1 VVADCQDPSMTA
13 LKLIETSPGKY
24 SLLLNA
30 GTTDV
35 DGVVEE
41 LGHEAGGYFWAGVA
55 RLLVS
60 TEAPALEGRFSYDPE
75 AGMFCA
81 YGTDRGALESLSRLL
96 APVTTDAAQIRKIV
110 ELAKAKGVE
119 LDD

>member
-1 VVADCQDPSMTA
+1 MRA
-13 LKLIETSPGKY
+13 LKLIETSPGRY

-35 DGVVEE
+35 DRVIED
-41 LGHEAGGYFWAGVA
+41 LGHDPGGYFWEGVA

-75 AGMFCA
+75 ASMFCA
-81 YGTDRGALESLSRLL
+81 YGTDRGALESLAKLL
-96 APVTTDAAQIRKIV
+96 NVVATDADQARKVV
-110 ELAKAKGVE
+110 ELAKAKGVD

>member
-1 VVADCQDPSMTA
+1 MTA
-13 LKLIETSPGKY
+13 PKLIETSPGKY

-35 DGVVEE
+35 DRIIED
-41 LGHEAGGYFWAGVA
+41 LGHEPSGYFWAGVA

-81 YGTDRGALESLSRLL
+81 YGTDRGALASLSKLL
-96 APVTTDAAQIRKIV
+96 TTVTSDAEQARKVV

>member
-1 VVADCQDPSMTA
+1 MTVP
-13 LKLIETSPGKY
+13 KLIETSPGKY

-35 DGVVEE
+35 DTVVEE
-41 LGHEAGGYFWAGVA
+41 LGHEPNGYFWAAVA

-81 YGTDRGALESLSRLL
+81 YGTDRGALEELGKLVAVVAS
-96 APVTTDAAQIRKIV
+96 DAGQARKIIA
-110 ELAKAKGVE
+110 LAKAKGVE
-119 LDD
+119 IDD

>member
-1 VVADCQDPSMTA
+1 MTA

-35 DGVVEE
+35 DGLVEE
-41 LGHEAGGYFWAGVA
+41 LGHEPNGYFWAEVA
-55 RLLVS
+55 KLLVS

-75 AGMFCA
+75 GGMFCA
-81 YGTDRGALESLSRLL
+81 YGTDRGALESLSKLL
-96 APVTTDAAQIRKIV
+96 APVTTDAAQVRKIV
-110 ELAKAKGVE
+110 ELAKAKGIE

>member
-1 VVADCQDPSMTA
+1 MTA

-30 GTTDV
+30 GTTGVDDV
-35 DGVVEE
+35 IEG
-41 LGHEAGGYFWAGVA
+41 LGHEPNGYFWAGVA

-60 TEAPALEGRFSYDPE
+60 TEAPALDGRFSYDPE

-81 YGTDRGALESLSRLL
+81 YGTDRAALEALSKLL
-96 APVTTDAAQIRKIV
+96 APVTTDADQARKVV
-110 ELAKAKGVE
+110 ELANAKGVE

>member
-1 VVADCQDPSMTA
+1 MNP
-13 LKLIETSPGKY
+13 LRLIETSPGKY

-30 GTTDV
+30 GSTPV
-35 DGVVEE
+35 DTAVET
-41 LGHEAGGYFWAGVA
+41 LGHEPHGYFWAAIA

-60 TEAPALEGRFSYDPE
+60 VEAPELGGRFSYDPE

-81 YGTDRGALESLSRLL
+81 YGTDRGALEALSKLL
-96 APVTTDAAQIRKIV
+96 TPVVTDVEQARKAV
-110 ELAKAKGVE
+110 ALAVAKGVD

>member
-1 VVADCQDPSMTA
+1 MEP

-24 SLLLNA
+24 SLLLNV

-35 DGVVEE
+35 DDLAES
-41 LGHEAGGYFWAGVA
+41 LGCEASGYFWEGVA

-60 TEAPALEGRFSYDPE
+60 TEAPELAGRFSYDPE
-75 AGMFCA
+75 GSMFCA
-81 YGTDRGALESLSRLL
+81 YGTDRGALAALSKLL
-96 APVTTDAAQIRKIV
+96 TGVASDEAQLRKVIA
-110 ELAKAKGVE
+110 LAKAKGIE